1 MLPQRGWLC
10 KCHVY
15 SSTCEVYAYAEAMLL
30 LVFNSYVGA
39 QCIVGVGVAERSHL
53 LQGNSYVLSL
63 ERTSEGDGRRR
74 RNKTTK
80 KCILHLEEQ
89 FVDEKIMQQI
99 DLKLRKQTFKF
110 QEQYNNSAPRLQG

>member
-1 MLPQRGWLC
+1 M
-10 KCHVY
+10 
-15 SSTCEVYAYAEAMLL
+15 YAEAMLL

-63 ERTSEGDGRRR
+63 ERTSEGDGRWR
-74 RNKTTK
+74 RNKTTTKK

-89 FVDEKIMQQI
+89 FVDEKIMQ
-99 DLKLRKQTFKF
+99 
-110 QEQYNNSAPRLQG
+110 